1 MKKILWILA
10 VLVLFFVGDRIAGF
24 VLKKMTMSSQFRYA
38 RLYQDKAQSD
48 ILFVGNSRGLIFYQ
62 PYAEE
67 ISKLETFNLS
77 YNGMPMDLANVMV
90 QDYFEKYKAPK
101 HMIVDVTICDRD
113 NKQLISSFNL
123 YTPFSKR
130 LDALMK
136 TRNPKVHYGGKL
148 SHLYRH
154 NSEVFQRGL
163 VYLNKSDE
171 DWLLDRVIT
180 DFLVEDV
187 KNLEPYIIDADDK
200 KTEDVNEEKYLME
213 ELAAMVKLAQS
224 KGTKVSLVIN
234 PYFPA
239 FADKMTNLQ
248 EFKTKIEKATGLAV
262 VDYSKAVTDTKGF
275 GDYQHLNKYGA
286 KLFLDQLKKDKIL
299 P

>member
-1 MKKILWILA
+1 LKKIFWILA
-10 VLVLFFVGDRIAGF
+10 VLILFLVGDRIAGL
-24 VLKKMTMSSQFRYA
+24 VLKQLTSSTQFRYA
-38 RLYQDKAQSD
+38 RLYKGEAKSD

-67 ISKLETFNLS
+67 ISKLNTFNLS
-77 YNGMPMDLANVMV
+77 YNGMPADLAGVMV
-90 QDYFEKYKAPK
+90 QDYFEKYQAPK
-101 HMIVDVTICDRD
+101 HMIVDVTLCDRD

-123 YTPFSKR
+123 YTPYSTR
-130 LDALMK
+130 LDSLMK
-136 TRNPKVHYGGKL
+136 ARNPKVHYGGKL
-148 SHLYRH
+148 SHLYLH

-163 VYLNKSDE
+163 VYLKKSDE

-180 DFLVEDV
+180 DYLVEDV
-187 KNLEPYIIDADDK
+187 KNLEPYTINANDTLTKNID
-200 KTEDVNEEKYLME
+200 E
-213 ELAAMVKLAQS
+213 ELILMGELNKMVKLAQS

-248 EFKTKIEKATGLAV
+248 EFKSKIEKATGLPVA
-262 VDYSKAVTDTKGF
+262 DYSKAVTDKKGF
-275 GDYQHLNKYGA
+275 GDYQHLNKHGA
-286 KLFLDQLKKDKIL
+286 KLYLDRLKKDGIL